1 MRALKINTHG
11 IPVSPLL
18 RVPPSPIPTPWRLS
32 RCNRVGILK
41 LLRFSNSHMI
51 VGTTQAAQILN
62 ISTARLRILLV
73 TGRVKGAYKTGNM
86 WLMPLFDG
94 KPIIE
99 PGKRGPAPSWHCE
112 RKNSP
117 DQNPHYKP
125 RGKGGKGK
133 GKGEKN

>member
-1 MRALKINTHG
+1 
-11 IPVSPLL
+11 
-18 RVPPSPIPTPWRLS
+18 
-32 RCNRVGILK
+32 
-41 LLRFSNSHMI
+41 MI

-99 PGKRGPAPSWHCE
+99 PGKRGPAPSWHT
-112 RKNSP
+112 KNSQ
-117 DQNPHYKP
+117 DRNPHYKP